1 MTDKER
7 EAYDAYSNAV
17 SGAAERVGPAVVRID
32 AHEGASR
39 SGRKRSGGQGSG
51 VIFDSSG
58 RVLTNEHVVR
68 KARSLTVTLPDGRA
82 FPAAVEGADASVDL
96 AVLRVPDT
104 GHNLPV
110 AELSNAKMRI
120 GQLVVAVGNPFGLN
134 STVTAGVI
142 SALGRELP
150 VSRSVKLTDL
160 IQTDVPIN
168 PGNSGGPLVD
178 ARGRVVGITTAV
190 MPFAR
195 GLGFAVPTKTV
206 TATLARLMV
215 RRSKDGGRLGV
226 SVMTYPLE
234 RTIARERNLPLN
246 SGALLLEVFAG
257 SPASDASLRSQDV
270 IVSIDGDPIGDVG
283 DISRALNKTDPK
295 QSLEIGFLRG
305 SRLGKTKVVMSE

>member
-1 MTDKER
+1 
-7 EAYDAYSNAV
+7 
-17 SGAAERVGPAVVRID
+17 
-32 AHEGASR
+32 
-39 SGRKRSGGQGSG
+39 
-51 VIFDSSG
+51 
-58 RVLTNEHVVR
+58 
-68 KARSLTVTLPDGRA
+68 
-82 FPAAVEGADASVDL
+82 
-96 AVLRVPDT
+96 
-104 GHNLPV
+104 
-110 AELSNAKMRI
+110 MRI
-120 GQLVVAVGNPFGLN
+120 GQLVVAVGNPFGLD

-215 RRSKDGGRLGV
+215 RHSKEGGRLGV

-234 RTIARERNLPLN
+234 RTIARERHLPLN
-246 SGALLLEVFAG
+246 SGALLLEVFPG

-270 IVSIDGDPIGDVG
+270 IVSIDGDPIGDTIDVG
-283 DISRALNKTDPK
+283 DHVAAVQKIALSGNTGHTTMPHLHFAVYRAAEWGNT
-295 QSLEIGFLRG
+295 QSIPVRFLSSAGVVERPRRG
-305 SRLGKTKVVMSE
+305 GRYQAVLD